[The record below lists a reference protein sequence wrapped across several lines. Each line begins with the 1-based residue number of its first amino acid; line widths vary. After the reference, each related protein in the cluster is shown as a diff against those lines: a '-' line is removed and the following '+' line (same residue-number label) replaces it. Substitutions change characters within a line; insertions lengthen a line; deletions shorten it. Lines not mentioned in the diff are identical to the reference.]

1 MISYEIQA
9 DLHPKKLTGIAIK
22 KTQGVL
28 FAPKFLPE
36 RMFPEWSGYYKSYGN
51 VGFGQM
57 APEVSEGGRDKLLNT
72 DYTESSFTMK
82 EYRIGGRISERAIK
96 FLMNKNSTVAVAAG
110 RQLITDEIE
119 FLADTLAL
127 REEREILNALT
138 SNAPS
143 GNKVTASFD
152 WSGTQS
158 TPLKD
163 LRTACKN
170 ILVNQHTQA
179 DTLII
184 SPDTELDL
192 MDHADIKDVYKYSG
206 NTANLT
212 ASIAAGRSRA
222 IPNIA
227 GLDVFV
233 SDAVT
238 TANTSAGIL
247 SGATET
253 GLIGDSYALICKRG
267 SSLGYTYVAE
277 PLEVRRWAEEETRT
291 VRVQLFKTFIP
302 VVFRAN
308 QLATVVSIGS

>member
-28 FAPKFLPE
+28 FAPEFLPE
-36 RMFPEWSGYYKSYGN
+36 RLFPEWSGYYKSYGN
-51 VGFGQM
+51 VAFGQM
-57 APEVSEGGRDKLLNT
+57 APEVAEGGRDRLLNT

-82 EYRIGGRISERAIK
+82 EYRIGGRLSERAIK
-96 FLMNKNSTVAVAAG
+96 FLMNKNSKIAVSAG
-110 RQLITDEIE
+110 RQLVTDEIE
-119 FLADTLAL
+119 MLADMLAL
-127 REEREILNALT
+127 REEYQILNEIT

-170 ILVNQHTQA
+170 ILTNQHTQG

-184 SPDTELDL
+184 SPDTELNL
-192 MDHADIKDVYKYSG
+192 MNHADIKDIYKYSG
-206 NTANLT
+206 NTTNLT
-212 ASIAAGRSRA
+212 AKIAAGRSRA

-227 GLDVFV
+227 GLDVYV
-233 SDAVT
+233 SDAVK
-238 TANTSAGIL
+238 TANTAAGIL

-253 GLIGDSYALICKRG
+253 ALVGDDYAIVCKRG
-267 SSLGYTYVAE
+267 TSLGYTYVAE

-291 VRVQLFKTFIP
+291 MRVQLFKTFVP
-302 VVFRAN
+302 VIFRTN
-308 QLATVVSIGS
+308 QIATVVSI

>member
-22 KTQGVL
+22 KTQGML
-28 FAPKFLPE
+28 FAPDFLPE
-36 RMFPEWSGYYKSYGN
+36 RLYPEWSGYYKSYGDIA
-51 VGFGQM
+51 FGQL
-57 APEVSEGGRDKLLNT
+57 APEVGEGGLDRLLNT
-72 DYTESSFTMK
+72 NYTESSFTMK

-96 FLMNKNSTVAVAAG
+96 FLMNKNSKVAVASG
-110 RQLITDEIE
+110 RQLVTDEIE

-127 REEREILNALT
+127 REEYTILNALT

-158 TPLKD
+158 TPLSD
-163 LRTACKN
+163 LRNACKN
-170 ILVNQHTQA
+170 ILTTQHTQG

-184 SPDTELDL
+184 SPDTELNL
-192 MDHADIKDVYKYSG
+192 MNHADIKDIYKYSG
-206 NTANLT
+206 NTTNLT
-212 ASIAAGRSRA
+212 AKIAEGRSRA

-227 GLDVFV
+227 GLDVYV
-233 SDAVT
+233 SAAVK
-238 TANTSAGIL
+238 TANTAAGLL

-253 GLIGDSYALICKRG
+253 ALVGDDYAIVCKRG
-267 SSLGYTYVAE
+267 TSLGYTYVAE
-277 PLEVRRWAEEETRT
+277 PLEVRRWAEEERRS

-302 VVFRAN
+302 VVFRVN
-308 QLATVVSIGS
+308 QIATIVSV

>member
-22 KTQGVL
+22 KTQGIL
-28 FAPKFLPE
+28 FAPDFLPE
-36 RMFPEWSGYYKSYGN
+36 RLFPEWSGYYKSYGN
-51 VGFGQM
+51 VAFGQM
-57 APEVSEGGRDKLLNT
+57 APEVGEGGRDRLLNT

-96 FLMNKNSTVAVAAG
+96 FLMNKNSTVAVSSG
-110 RQLITDEIE
+110 RQLVTDEIE

-127 REEREILNALT
+127 REEYQILDSIT

-158 TPLKD
+158 TPLSD
-163 LRTACKN
+163 LRNACKN
-170 ILVNQHTQA
+170 ILTNQHTQG

-184 SPDTELDL
+184 SPDTELNL
-192 MDHADIKDVYKYSG
+192 MNHADIKDIYKYSG
-206 NTANLT
+206 NTTNLT
-212 ASIAAGRSRA
+212 AKIAAGRSRA

-227 GLDVFV
+227 GLDVYV
-233 SDAVT
+233 SDAVK
-238 TANTSAGIL
+238 TANTAAGIL

-253 GLIGDSYALICKRG
+253 ALIGDDYAIVCKRG
-267 SSLGYTYVAE
+267 TTLGYTYVAE

-291 VRVQLFKTFIP
+291 VRVQLFKTFVP

-308 QLATVVSIGS
+308 QIATVVSI